1 MINFFLKY
9 RGTTPGQLARRALND
24 IMRAAYQQL
33 GLYWVLHF
41 RAKHFT
47 NAGATEYG
55 YAPREG
61 ERGRP
66 GKLGFKRSYTGRK
79 LRIAGHTRPLVSGR
93 DDPKNKPS
101 SEAMTKRSATVQAF
115 SANKRSRVEV
125 KMTAPRLNYTRG
137 AINMR
142 RELTTISRPEQ
153 TILQR
158 LLNRYLDSRFRNLNT
173 TTSAAA

>member
-1 MINFFLKY
+1 MINFFIKW
-9 RGTTPGQLARRALND
+9 RGATPGELARRALND

-33 GLYWVLHF
+33 GIYWVLHF

-55 YAPREG
+55 YAPRDG

-66 GKLGFKRSYTGRK
+66 GKYGFKRSYTGRK

-93 DDPKNKPS
+93 KGPDHEPS
-101 SEAMTKRSATVQAF
+101 SEEQTARTATVQAF

-125 KMTAPRLNYTRG
+125 RMTAPRLNFTRG

-142 RELTTISRPEQ
+142 DELTRISRPEQ

-158 LLNRYLDSRFRNLNT
+158 LLNRYLDSRFRTYSVGTN
-173 TTSAAA
+173 AAA